1 MGELAKDRFGLVHVY
16 TGLGKGKT
24 SASMGLVLRSVGQGL
39 KVYIIQFMKGGA
51 YTGELISAKNFL
63 PNVNFVQYGKPCIKE
78 DKQLKLMGF
87 DSGYVYFDYVRDD
100 IKCGDCRYCF
110 LNDEEQ
116 KKFVEEAFERTKK
129 VTTSKDYDLV
139 VLDEINLA
147 VYFGF
152 LNVDKVIELV
162 KNKNE
167 ETELILT
174 GRHAHPKIMELGD
187 YVSEMKLIRHPF
199 QKGIGARRG
208 IEY

>member
-1 MGELAKDRFGLVHVY
+1 M
-16 TGLGKGKT
+16 GKGKT
-24 SASMGLVLRSVGQGL
+24 SASMGLVLRAIGQGL

-63 PNVNFVQYGKPCIKE
+63 PNAGFVQYGKPCIKE

-87 DSGYVYFDYVRDD
+87 DSGYAYFDYVRDD
-100 IKCGDCRYCF
+100 IECGDCRHCF

-116 KKFVEEAFERTKK
+116 RKFVEDAFERAKK
-129 VTTSKDYDLV
+129 VTFSGDYDLV

-147 VYFGF
+147 IHFGF
-152 LNVDKVIELV
+152 LDVDKVVDLV
-162 KNKNE
+162 KNKHKT
-167 ETELILT
+167 TELILT
-174 GRHAHPKIMELGD
+174 GRHAHPKIIELGD

-199 QKGIGARRG
+199 QKGIRARRG

>member
-1 MGELAKDRFGLVHVY
+1 LAKDKLGLVHVY

-24 SASMGLVLRSVGQGL
+24 SASMGLALRAVGQGL

-63 PNVNFVQYGKPCIKE
+63 PNADFVQYGKPCIKE

-87 DSGYVYFDYVRDD
+87 DSGYTYFDYVRDD
-100 IKCGDCRYCF
+100 IKCGDCRHCF

-116 KKFVEEAFERTKK
+116 RKFVEDAFERTRKI
-129 VTTSKDYDLV
+129 TSSGDYDMV
-139 VLDEINLA
+139 ILDEINLA
-147 VYFGF
+147 VHFGF
-152 LNVDKVIELV
+152 LNVDKVVELV
-162 KNKNE
+162 KNKYE
-167 ETELILT
+167 KIELILT
-174 GRHAHPKIMELGD
+174 GRHAPPKIIGLGD

-199 QKGIGARRG
+199 QKGIRARRG